1 MVMNLTCELKEIVVV
16 VVVERLVKE
25 MGLKGLKKRGSEFE
39 NPVNQLRFPPLDWR
53 KKKVKHD
60 LGIAKP

>member
-1 MVMNLTCELKEIVVV
+1 MVMNLTCELREIVV

-25 MGLKGLKKRGSEFE
+25 MGLKGLKKKGSEFE

-60 LGIAKP
+60 LGFAKP